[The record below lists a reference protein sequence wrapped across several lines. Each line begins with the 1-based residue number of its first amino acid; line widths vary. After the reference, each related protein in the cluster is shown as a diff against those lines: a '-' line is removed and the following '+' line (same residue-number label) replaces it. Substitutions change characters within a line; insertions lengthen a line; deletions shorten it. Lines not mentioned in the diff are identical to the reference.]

1 MASSVCRLTA
11 APAAPQ
17 RAAFRGN
24 AAPGSRPAGLQ
35 ARRVAARV
43 APPGGAAGS
52 TASGAAEVADLRR
65 DLAVAI
71 QSEDYAAAAQLRDRI
86 AQLESQDPLLAA
98 QVELEAAV
106 REERFEDA
114 ARLRDRVKQLQ
125 PPPPPPPP
133 PALEQPGFDPTAV
146 TVSDKVTDG
155 IRVTCRS
162 FFVPS
167 ESRPAASPP
176 LFLFGY
182 QITIKNEGP
191 LTIKLMERYWNI
203 TNGQGLS
210 QEVRGLGVVG
220 QHPELAPGES
230 FTYQSACPLPTP
242 RGSMQGNYEFY
253 SKDAATGRWNKSFLV
268 EIGKFELRADV

>member
-1 MASSVCRLTA
+1 ME
-11 APAAPQ
+11 
-17 RAAFRGN
+17 
-24 AAPGSRPAGLQ
+24 
-35 ARRVAARV
+35 AR
-43 APPGGAAGS
+43 
-52 TASGAAEVADLRR
+52 
-65 DLAVAI
+65 
-71 QSEDYAAAAQLRDRI
+71 
-86 AQLESQDPLLAA
+86 DPLLAA
-98 QVELEAAV
+98 QAELEAAV

-114 ARLRDRVKQLQ
+114 ARLRDRVQQLQ

-133 PALEQPGFDPTAV
+133 AVELPSFDPTAV
-146 TVSDKVTDG
+146 TVSDTVTDG

-167 ESRPAASPP
+167 ESRPGASPP

-182 QITIKNEGP
+182 QITIKNEGR

-253 SKDAATGRWNKSFLV
+253 SKDVATGRWNKSFLV

>member
-1 MASSVCRLTA
+1 MASSVCRLPA

-17 RAAFRGN
+17 RAAFRGT
-24 AAPGSRPAGLQ
+24 AAPGSRPAVPQ

-43 APPGGAAGS
+43 APPGAAGS

-86 AQLESQDPLLAA
+86 TELESQDPLLAA
-98 QVELEAAV
+98 QAELEAAV

-191 LTIKLMERYWNI
+191 LTIKLMERYWHI